1 MTTTSGHDAN
11 AQQNQ
16 RAESLA
22 TRRTEGSIAKGAAKQ
37 QPGPAVSWKRN
48 LAVMWL
54 AQVVCVIGFSFVFP
68 FTPLFVQELGI
79 KDPARAAFWAG
90 LSGSAMGLTMF
101 LSGPIWGVLADRFG
115 RKRNVVRAMFGGAI
129 LVALTGLSGNVYQL
143 TALRLVTGI
152 ASGVFAPAM
161 ALVASTSPKEK
172 IALNVGA
179 LQSAMFVGSTVGPLM
194 GGFLAE
200 AVGYRG
206 AFYAAGVVIGLAG
219 LLVLV
224 FARENFQRPL
234 DAGPVFRIQVFT
246 DIWSLVTSREL
257 APLLATM
264 FVVQVSPNLMSTVLP
279 VLLDTFAPGSGATAT
294 GVAFGILGVAGA
306 AGAYGAGRL
315 NGRFRLNRIMT
326 VACVG
331 AGACYLPFMF
341 VDSIPLLYLFLAVGG
356 VFQGTLISSAS
367 GLVGLA
373 MPVEKQGTGFGA
385 LQSVSAAAFGFGPLA
400 GGTIATM
407 TGLRSVFLVQAAG
420 LFVAAALVVML
431 LRNRARVAEPALA
444 GGAAESV
451 TRN

>member
-1 MTTTSGHDAN
+1 MTSKAN
-11 AQQNQ
+11 
-16 RAESLA
+16 
-22 TRRTEGSIAKGAAKQ
+22 
-37 QPGPAVSWKRN
+37 GPASPLGTQRPGSPVSWKRN

-54 AQVVCVIGFSFVFP
+54 AMCVSVVGFSFVFP

-79 KDPARAAFWAG
+79 NDPAQAAFWAG
-90 LSGSAMGLTMF
+90 VSGGAMGLTMF
-101 LSGPIWGVLADRFG
+101 LFGPIWGVLSDRFG
-115 RKRNVVRAMFGGAI
+115 RKKNVERAMFGGAI
-129 LVALTGLSGNVYQL
+129 LIALTGLSVDVYQL
-143 TALRLVTGI
+143 TALRLLTGI

-172 IALNVGA
+172 IAFNVGA

-206 AFYAAGVVIGLAG
+206 AFYAAGGVVGLAG
-219 LLVLV
+219 LLVVV

-234 DAGPVFRIQVFT
+234 DAGPLLRSRSFT
-246 DIWSLVTSREL
+246 GIWSLVTSKEL
-257 APLLATM
+257 APLLATI

-279 VLLDTFAPGSGATAT
+279 VLLDTFAPGSGATIT

-306 AGAYGAGRL
+306 VGAYGAGRL
-315 NGRFRLNRIMT
+315 SGRFRLNRIMT
-326 VACVG
+326 VACIG

-356 VFQGTLISSAS
+356 VFQGALISSAS

-373 MPVEKQGTGFGA
+373 MPAEKQGTGFGA

-400 GGTIATM
+400 GGAIATI

-420 LFVAAALVVML
+420 LFVAAALVVIL

-444 GGAAESV
+444 DGVGEGV
-451 TRN
+451 LRD